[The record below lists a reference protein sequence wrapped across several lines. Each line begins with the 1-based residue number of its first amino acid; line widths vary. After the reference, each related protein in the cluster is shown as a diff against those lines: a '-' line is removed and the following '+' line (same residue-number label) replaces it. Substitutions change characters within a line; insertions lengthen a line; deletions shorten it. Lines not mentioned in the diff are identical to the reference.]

1 MKAKDMGTID
11 SAAASTAQRSE
22 RGRREFAE
30 VMTFAPPGDSSPT
43 TSHGLIDFVFAEV
56 WTRPVL
62 SRRDRRFVTLACVA
76 DSDAEQ
82 PLIEHV
88 YAALNSGD
96 ISITEMRETVLHFA
110 VYAGW
115 PKASRFNIFVDQQW
129 ERIHQERGLPVP
141 APEPLLPLV
150 TPSDPEARLARG
162 VESFKEV
169 NCMPFAPDRDNPYQG
184 AGILNF
190 VFGEMWLRPGLSMK
204 ARRLITVA
212 CVGFQDAPIP
222 ILSHVYAAL
231 KSRDVSFEEMDEL
244 ALQFAAYSGLPKATH
259 LSQVID
265 EQKARVLNEWRAEDA
280 PTS

>member
-1 MKAKDMGTID
+1 METTGT
-11 SAAASTAQRSE
+11 AAATAARRSE

-43 TSHGLIDFVFAEV
+43 TANGLIDFVFAEV

-62 SRRDRRFVTLACVA
+62 SRRDRRFVTLSCVA

-96 ISITEMRETVLHFA
+96 ISIIEIREAVLHFA

-115 PKASRFNIFVDQQW
+115 PKASRFNMVVDQQW
-129 ERIHQERGLPVP
+129 ERIHRERELLVP
-141 APEPLLPLV
+141 APEPLLPLA

-162 VESFKEV
+162 VQSFKDV

-190 VFGEMWLRPGLSMK
+190 VFGEMWLRPGLSRK
-204 ARRLITVA
+204 ERRLITVA

-231 KSRDVSFEEMDEL
+231 KSRDVSFAEMDEL
-244 ALQFAAYSGLPKATH
+244 ALHFAAYSGLPKATH
-259 LSQVID
+259 LSRVID
-265 EQKARVLNEWRAEDA
+265 EQKARVLHEWRTEDA
-280 PTS
+280 TTS